1 MKMDYRLLRR
11 RMMKKKIYKLYWA
24 WQFDKE
30 EKWLN
35 QCSAKGLHLCDV
47 GFCRYTFEQ
56 GEPGAYS
63 FKLEL
68 LENWPTHPESEAYIH
83 FLEDTGVEMV
93 GSIMRWVYFRKKTV
107 DGQFDLF
114 SDLDSRI
121 KHLNRILFLF
131 IPIMFVEF
139 SVGIPNLLLLHN
151 TSNRFIGGLNLFL
164 GFLLAYGVFVI
175 NKKKQK
181 LKKERTIYE

>member
-1 MKMDYRLLRR
+1 
-11 RMMKKKIYKLYWA
+11 MKKTIYKLYLA

-35 QCSAKGLHLCDV
+35 ECSVKGLHLCDV
-47 GFCRYTFEQ
+47 GLCRYTFEE
-56 GEPGAYS
+56 GTPGAYS
-63 FKLEL
+63 HKLEL
-68 LENWPTHPESEAYIH
+68 LENWPSHPESVAYIR

-93 GSIMRWVYFRKKTV
+93 GSILRWVYFRKKTV

-121 KHLNRILFLF
+121 KHLNRILMLF
-131 IPIMFVEF
+131 IPLMIVEF
-139 SVGIPNLLLLHN
+139 MIGTINVFFSRTLNQSVG
-151 TSNRFIGGLNLFL
+151 TLNIFL
-164 GFLLAYGVFVI
+164 GFVFVYGIYVI

-181 LKKERTIYE
+181 LKKERMIYE

>member
-1 MKMDYRLLRR
+1 
-11 RMMKKKIYKLYWA
+11 MKKTIYKLYWA

-35 QCSAKGLHLCDV
+35 ECSAKGLHLCDV
-47 GFCRYTFEQ
+47 GVFRYTFEE
-56 GEPGAYS
+56 GTPGAYS
-63 FKLEL
+63 HKLEL
-68 LENWPTHPESEAYIH
+68 LENWPTHPESVAYIR

-93 GSIMRWVYFRKKTV
+93 GSILRWVYFRKKTV

-121 KHLNRILFLF
+121 KHLNRILMLF
-131 IPIMFVEF
+131 IPLMVVEF
-139 SVGIPNLLLLHN
+139 VIGTINVFFARTLNQSVGTINIL
-151 TSNRFIGGLNLFL
+151 L
-164 GFLLAYGVFVI
+164 GFVFVYGIYVI

-181 LKKERTIYE
+181 LKKERMIYE